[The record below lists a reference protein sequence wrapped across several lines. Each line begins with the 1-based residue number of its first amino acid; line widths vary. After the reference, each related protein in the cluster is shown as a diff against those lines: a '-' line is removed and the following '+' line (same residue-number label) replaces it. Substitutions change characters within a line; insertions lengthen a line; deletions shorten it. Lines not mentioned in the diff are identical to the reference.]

1 MTQHTP
7 DKPRRGLGEEET
19 EFHLPEDH
27 WPLPELS
34 HTHAE
39 RTEPRSSDFLQIAD
53 TREFAELR
61 STFRSF
67 AFPMTVAGLVAYF
80 VFVVLSI
87 FMPEFMGRP
96 LFGSLSIGMTIGL
109 AQFAITWIWTAV
121 YVNFAN
127 KRIDPI
133 STKLKSQLEGI

>member
-1 MTQHTP
+1 MTHQSPGNPT
-7 DKPRRGLGEEET
+7 RGSRQEET
-19 EFHLPEDH
+19 EFQLPEDH

-39 RTEPRSSDFLQIAD
+39 RREPSSSDFLQVAQ
-53 TREFAELR
+53 TEEFAKLR
-61 STFRSF
+61 GTFRSF
-67 AFPMTVAGLVAYF
+67 AFPMTIAGLAAYF

-87 FMPEFMGRP
+87 FAPDFMGRP

-109 AQFAITWIWTAV
+109 AQFAITWIWTAI
-121 YVNFAN
+121 YVNFAS

-133 STKLKSQLEGI
+133 STKLKSRLEGI